1 MTRARPSATVARRR
15 VMRLLPGA
23 ALWFGALLAILAL
36 ANVMGASGWH
46 GALAGH
52 DNSQVT
58 AAVAHHDDG
67 ETSPPEID
75 LHKITHGM
83 MQGLADISP
92 QLQIWSGFL
101 LAGARWAYRLDLD
114 WASTAPE
121 GLLRPPRM

>member
-1 MTRARPSATVARRR
+1 MGGQAMTRARPSATVARRR

-52 DNSQVT
+52 DDSQVT

-75 LHKITHGM
+75 LHKITQDRKSVVSGQGVSVRVDHG
-83 MQGLADISP
+83 
-92 QLQIWSGFL
+92 
-101 LAGARWAYRLDLD
+101 GARN
-114 WASTAPE
+114 TKKTKQK
-121 GLLRPPRM
+121 

>member
-1 MTRARPSATVARRR
+1 
-15 VMRLLPGA
+15 MRLLPGA

-36 ANVMGASGWH
+36 ANVIGASGWH

-52 DNSQVT
+52 DDSQV
-58 AAVAHHDDG
+58 AAAAAHHDDG

-92 QLQIWSGFL
+92 QLQIWPGFV
-101 LAGARWAYRLDLD
+101 LARVRWAYQLDLD
-114 WASTAPE
+114 WVSTAPE